1 MEVEFIAANPQERA
15 ATLLDELLRQGM
27 DQVCIACAFMTAGGA
42 KFLERHVDRLK
53 LPESF
58 LVVSWGQITDDQ
70 ALAKLHR
77 LAPGNVYYHLGSE
90 SPCEIGVGPGLMH
103 SKVFFA
109 RAGNKCWLWTGSHN
123 LTASALQGV
132 NREAGIFL
140 TGTMDERPFQDALR
154 HLRQC
159 RDEAKV
165 FDPAN
170 PPPDLRT
177 EQTLV
182 VHAEAEIDLKPLP
195 WYVHLR
201 PSSISYDKEMR
212 PPGAVWL
219 YLHKTGVLDRFKP
232 VPVADAAYSGTL
244 TAINFTEHH
253 PKQGIPADWDGADYV
268 IEQHGGIF
276 RLVEQEMTHART
288 PSQAV
293 IRVDSIEDPATIWVS
308 EDPRP
313 RRERIASPARLV
325 RVDPEFLKFF
335 TKGSVKEGKLISRDY
350 RDLGD
355 VARVQRTE
363 VGNVTDDE
371 LLSRMDYALVPLLE
385 VAENGANNKKSAFI
399 RRAKYRLSYKSTT
412 PKA

>member
-15 ATLLDELLRQGM
+15 ITLLDELLEQGM
-27 DQVCIACAFMTAGGA
+27 DQVCIACAFLTAGGA
-42 KFLERHVDRLK
+42 KFLERHADRLK

-70 ALAKLHR
+70 ALEKLHC
-77 LAPGNVYYHLGSE
+77 LAPGNVYYHLGSQ
-90 SPCEIGVGPGLMH
+90 SPYETRVGPGLMH

-132 NREAGIFL
+132 NREAAILL
-140 TGTMDERPFQDALR
+140 TGTMDEHPFQDALR
-154 HLRQC
+154 HLHQC
-159 RDEAKV
+159 RNEAKV

-170 PPPDLRT
+170 PPPNLRA

-182 VHAEAEIDLKPLP
+182 VHAEAELDLKPLP
-195 WYVHLR
+195 WHVHLR
-201 PSSISYDKEMR
+201 PSSTAYDMEMR

-219 YLHKTGVLDRFKP
+219 YLHKKGVLDRYQP
-232 VPVADAAYSGTL
+232 VPVADAVYSGTL
-244 TAINFTEHH
+244 TALNFTEHH
-253 PKQGIPADWDGADYV
+253 PKRGIPADWDGADYV

-293 IRVDSIEDPATIWVS
+293 IRIDSIEEPTTIWVS

-313 RRERIASPARLV
+313 QRERIVSSARLV
-325 RVDPEFLKFF
+325 EVDPEFLKFF
-335 TKGSVKEGKLISRDY
+335 NKGSVKDGKLVFRDY
-350 RDLGD
+350 RDMSD
-355 VARVQRTE
+355 VARLQRNE
-363 VGNVTDDE
+363 VGNVTNDE
-371 LLSRMDYALVPLLE
+371 LLSRMSYAVTPLLE
-385 VAENGANNKKSAFI
+385 VAKNEVSNKRSPFI
-399 RRAKYRLSYKSTT
+399 RRAKYRL
-412 PKA
+412 

>member
-15 ATLLDELLRQGM
+15 IILLDELLKQGV
-27 DQVCIACAFMTAGGA
+27 DQVCIACAFLTAGGA

-58 LVVSWGQITDDQ
+58 LVVSWGEITDDQ
-70 ALAKLHR
+70 ALEKLHW
-77 LAPGNVYYHLGSE
+77 LAPGNVYYHLGSQ
-90 SPCEIGVGPGLMH
+90 SPYETGVGPGLMH

-132 NREAGIFL
+132 NREAGILL

-159 RDEAKV
+159 RDESKV

-170 PPPDLRT
+170 PPPDLRA

-182 VHAEAEIDLKPLP
+182 VHAEAEISLKPLP
-195 WYVHLR
+195 WHVHLR
-201 PSSISYDKEMR
+201 PSSTAYDKEMR

-219 YLHKTGVLDRFKP
+219 YLHKKGVLDRYKP

-244 TAINFTEHH
+244 TALNFTEHH
-253 PKQGIPADWDGADYV
+253 PTKGIPADWDGADYV

-276 RLVEQEMTHART
+276 RLVQQEMTHVRT

-293 IRVDSIEDPATIWVS
+293 IRIDSAEDPTTIWVS

-313 RRERIASPARLV
+313 RRERIASSARLV
-325 RVDPEFLKFF
+325 QVDPDFLEFF
-335 TKGSVKEGKLISRDY
+335 TKGSVKEGKLVSRDY
-350 RDLGD
+350 RDVGNISRL
-355 VARVQRTE
+355 QRNE

-371 LLSRMDYALVPLLE
+371 LLSRLNYSLTPLLE
-385 VAENGANNKKSAFI
+385 VEENGASNKKSPFI
-399 RRAKYRLSYKSTT
+399 RRARFRLS
-412 PKA
+412 

>member
-15 ATLLDELLRQGM
+15 ITLLDELLEQGI
-27 DQVCIACAFMTAGGA
+27 DQVCIACAFLTAGGA

-53 LPESF
+53 LLESF
-58 LVVSWGQITDDQ
+58 LVVSWGEITDDH
-70 ALAKLHR
+70 ALEKLHW
-77 LAPGNVYYHLGSE
+77 LAPGNIYYHLGSQTPYE
-90 SPCEIGVGPGLMH
+90 TGVGPGLMH

-109 RAGNKCWLWTGSHN
+109 RAGDKCWLWTGSHN

-132 NREAGIFL
+132 NREAGVL
-140 TGTMDERPFQDALR
+140 LRGTMDERPFQDALR

-170 PPPDLRT
+170 PPPDLRA

-201 PSSISYDKEMR
+201 PSSTAYDKEMR

-219 YLHKTGVLDRFKP
+219 YLHKMGVLDRYKP
-232 VPVADAAYSGTL
+232 VPVADTACSGTL
-244 TAINFTEHH
+244 TALNFTEHH
-253 PKQGIPADWDGADYV
+253 PAKGIPADWDGADYV

-276 RLVEQEMTHART
+276 RLVEQEMTHTRT

-293 IRVDSIEDPATIWVS
+293 IRIESVEDPTTIWVS

-313 RRERIASPARLV
+313 RRERIASAARLV
-325 RVDPEFLKFF
+325 AVDPEFLEFF
-335 TKGSVKEGKLISRDY
+335 SKGSVKDGRLVSRDY
-350 RDLGD
+350 RDICD
-355 VARVQRTE
+355 VARLQRNE

-371 LLSRMDYALVPLLE
+371 LLSRMSYALTPLLE
-385 VAENGANNKKSAFI
+385 IAESGANNKKSPFI
-399 RRAKYRLSYKSTT
+399 RRAKYRLS
-412 PKA
+412 